1 MVSSHI
7 TILSI
12 LIWLIWKILTHSRLA
27 RISWSFKF
35 MPATLEPHEV
45 DASVKSVLIVASFI
59 HDISTR
65 GCLHSLL
72 LYVHCAFVLLKWSR
86 SPQCLRFLLAGS
98 STLPSASMDDGED
111 CYTWFIS
118 FPLCLLIFPY
128 WIISNHALCIASLLF
143 QLLVVFSCIPH
154 DLFDFCRWF
163 QKVCCWVDIVIL
175 NLPNTSD
182 MHLSELAL
190 CVLSYH
196 WLYLIEWASRAREHF
211 GNRIVHCLIL
221 LQIKKGSGG
230 VMLWVDRLASFC
242 QYFQWT
248 NWAFSCCCQCFNMS
262 LHKHFY
268 LHDSQGIILEYSNLE
283 C

>member
-1 MVSSHI
+1 MSAFLVGRKLNTSF
-7 TILSI
+7 SI
-12 LIWLIWKILTHSRLA
+12 HGWWWGLLYMIH
-27 RISWSFKF
+27 KF
-35 MPATLEPHEV
+35 STLLV
-45 DASVKSVLIVASFI
+45 NLSVLNYFKSCSMYCFASFPI
-59 HDISTR
+59 TC
-65 GCLHSLL
+65 GFF
-72 LYVHCAFVLLKWSR
+72 LYS
-86 SPQCLRFLLAGS
+86 
-98 STLPSASMDDGED
+98 
-111 CYTWFIS
+111 TWFVRI
-118 FPLCLLIFPY
+118 
-128 WIISNHALCIASLLF
+128 
-143 QLLVVFSCIPH
+143 
-154 DLFDFCRWF
+154 CRWF

-196 WLYLIEWASRAREHF
+196 WLYLIERASGAREHF

-221 LQIKKGSGG
+221 LQIKKRSGG
-230 VMLWVDRLASFC
+230 VMLWVAHLASFC

-248 NWAFSCCCQCFNMS
+248 NWAFSCCCQCFNIS

>member
-27 RISWSFKF
+27 RVSWSFKF

-45 DASVKSVLIVASFI
+45 DASVKSVLLVASFI

-118 FPLCLLIFPY
+118 FPLCLLIFSY

-154 DLFDFCRWF
+154 DFVVGSTLSFSIF
-163 QKVCCWVDIVIL
+163 QIHLTCIYQSFVCFIL
-175 NLPNTSD
+175 PLTLLDRTGFWSQRTFWQQNCSLPHPVANQKGEWWCD
-182 MHLSELAL
+182 ALS
-190 CVLSYH
+190 CSP
-196 WLYLIEWASRAREHF
+196 
-211 GNRIVHCLIL
+211 CIL
-221 LQIKKGSGG
+221 LPIFSMNQLSIFLLLS
-230 VMLWVDRLASFC
+230 MF
-242 QYFQWT
+242 QYFSTQTLLFAWFT
-248 NWAFSCCCQCFNMS
+248 GHHS
-262 LHKHFY
+262 
-268 LHDSQGIILEYSNLE
+268 GI
-283 C
+283 